1 MVPSSSQVLETKG
14 WWRKRVGVEITVNVQ
29 IDRVYAALRTPA
41 PLQSL
46 LNITVLAAVGIEF
59 AINLISPA
67 DSVAL
72 LPT

>member
-1 MVPSSSQVLETKG
+1 
-14 WWRKRVGVEITVNVQ
+14 VGVEITVKLQ

-41 PLQSL
+41 RLQSL
-46 LNITVLAAVGIEF
+46 LNITVLAAAEIEF
-59 AINLISPA
+59 AINLISPT

>member
-1 MVPSSSQVLETKG
+1 MPG
-14 WWRKRVGVEITVNVQ
+14 VGVEITVNLQ

-41 PLQSL
+41 RLQSL
-46 LNITVLAAVGIEF
+46 LNITVLAAAEIEF
-59 AINLISPA
+59 AINLISPT

>member
-1 MVPSSSQVLETKG
+1 
-14 WWRKRVGVEITVNVQ
+14 VGVEITVNVQ